1 MTDTIQKFVEGVIE
15 RAGINNM
22 PEDFKKEYVEKLGA
36 EAQKRI
42 GMMALEE
49 LDEKGVKAF
58 EQFMADNK
66 SPKPEKVLEFFKSN
80 ISDFTAK
87 VKNTLQVFSDEFVQ
101 GAEKLKGTKLD

>member
-1 MTDTIQKFVEGVIE
+1 MADTIQQFVDGIIE

-22 PEDFKKEYVEKLGA
+22 PEDFKKEYTEKLSA
-36 EAQKRI
+36 EAEKRI

-58 EQFMADNK
+58 EQFMQDNK
-66 SPKPEKVLEFFKSN
+66 SPKSKEMLEFFN
-80 ISDFTAK
+80 THIPEFTEK